1 MQQINDAVYRFGNA
15 TQQQTNRLL
24 PQEVR
29 QEFLPGAVQELMQG
43 CDIIQFLLNMGVQAP
58 TERS

>member
-1 MQQINDAVYRFGNA
+1 VQQINDAVYRFGNA

-43 CDIIQFLLNMGVQAP
+43 CDIIQFLGVA
-58 TERS
+58 E

>member
-1 MQQINDAVYRFGNA
+1 VQQINDTVYRFGNA

-43 CDIIQFLLNMGVQAP
+43 CDIMQFLLNMGVPAP
-58 TERS
+58 TE